1 MNKLF
6 ITLSIM
12 MGVVVLSSNYLVQF
26 PINYFGL
33 NEILTYGAFSYPIA
47 FLITDLAN
55 RSYGKLLAR
64 QIVYLGFLIGIIF
77 TLLFSTDFADLIS
90 VRIAIGSGVAF
101 ITAQLLDIQ
110 IFDRLRKKE
119 WFVAPLTSSLIGST
133 VDTFLFFS
141 ISFYATG
148 VPWVTLSLGDLAVK
162 VLVALI
168 MLIPFR
174 MLLKI
179 IKPIKVSNIFDENK
193 NDPILKTKLFN
204 QDLDN
209 PIGIAAGFDK
219 NAEVYNPLFKLGFGF
234 VEVGT
239 VTPLK
244 QYGNEKPRVFR
255 LVEDQALINRLGF
268 NNHGSDTI
276 LNRIKSNK
284 KLGVLGVNVGP
295 NKDSNDRLNDYLIGL
310 EKFSEVADYITIN
323 ISSPN
328 TENLRNFHDENKL
341 KDLLTSISEKK
352 KQLKTEIP
360 VAVKI
365 SPDINENQID
375 LISEILLEN
384 EISAII
390 ISNTSEAC
398 RETLQ
403 NIQRHQK
410 GGLSG
415 KPIEK
420 KSNLLISKFYNLIKG
435 KIKIIGVGGVDS
447 GKAAY
452 DKFLLGADYVQ
463 LYTGMVFQ
471 GPNIAGMIKKDLKEL
486 LIRDGVKNF
495 TEIVGNKTV
504 S

>member
-1 MNKLF
+1 MY
-6 ITLSIM
+6 
-12 MGVVVLSSNYLVQF
+12 SN
-26 PINYFGL
+26 
-33 NEILTYGAFSYPIA
+33 
-47 FLITDLAN
+47 
-55 RSYGKLLAR
+55 
-64 QIVYLGFLIGIIF
+64 
-77 TLLFSTDFADLIS
+77 
-90 VRIAIGSGVAF
+90 
-101 ITAQLLDIQ
+101 
-110 IFDRLRKKE
+110 LR
-119 WFVAPLTSSLIGST
+119 SLIFKI
-133 VDTFLFFS
+133 DPERAHFLA
-141 ISFYATG
+141 IQ
-148 VPWVTLSLGDLAVK
+148 SLKLN
-162 VLVALI
+162 L
-168 MLIPFR
+168 
-174 MLLKI
+174 
-179 IKPIKVSNIFDENK
+179 VSNIFDENK
-193 NDPILKTKLFN
+193 NDPIFKTKLFN

-276 LNRIKSNK
+276 LNRIKSK
-284 KLGVLGVNVGP
+284 KKIGVLGVNVGP
-295 NKDSNDRLNDYLIGL
+295 NKDSNDRLDDYLIGL

-328 TENLRNFHDENKL
+328 TENLRNFHEESKL
-341 KDLLTSISEKK
+341 KELLKSVSEKK

-360 VAVKI
+360 IAVKI
-365 SPDINENQID
+365 SPDINESQID
-375 LISEILLEN
+375 LISEILLEHD
-384 EISAII
+384 ISAII
-390 ISNTSEAC
+390 ISNTSEDS

-420 KSNLLISKFYNLIKG
+420 KSNLLISKFYSLMKG

-471 GPNIAGMIKKDLKEL
+471 GPNIASMIKKDLKEL
-486 LIRDGVKNF
+486 LIRDGIKNF

>member
-1 MNKLF
+1 MY
-6 ITLSIM
+6 
-12 MGVVVLSSNYLVQF
+12 SN
-26 PINYFGL
+26 
-33 NEILTYGAFSYPIA
+33 
-47 FLITDLAN
+47 
-55 RSYGKLLAR
+55 
-64 QIVYLGFLIGIIF
+64 
-77 TLLFSTDFADLIS
+77 
-90 VRIAIGSGVAF
+90 
-101 ITAQLLDIQ
+101 
-110 IFDRLRKKE
+110 LR
-119 WFVAPLTSSLIGST
+119 SLIFKI
-133 VDTFLFFS
+133 DPEKAHFLA
-141 ISFYATG
+141 IQ
-148 VPWVTLSLGDLAVK
+148 SLKLN
-162 VLVALI
+162 L
-168 MLIPFR
+168 F
-174 MLLKI
+174 
-179 IKPIKVSNIFDENK
+179 SNIFDEIK
-193 NDPILKTKLFN
+193 NDPLLKTKLFK

-268 NNHGSDTI
+268 NNQGSDTI
-276 LNRIKSNK
+276 LSRIKSNK
-284 KLGVLGVNVGP
+284 KLGVLGINIGP
-295 NKDSNDRLNDYLIGL
+295 NKDSRDRLKDYLIGL
-310 EKFSEVADYITIN
+310 EKFHETADYITIN

-328 TENLRNFHDENKL
+328 TENLRNFHDKNKL
-341 KDLLTSISEKK
+341 KELLNSILEKK
-352 KQLKTEIP
+352 KELKTEIP
-360 VAVKI
+360 IAVKI
-365 SPDINENQID
+365 SPDINENQIN

-384 EISAII
+384 DVSAII
-390 ISNTSEAC
+390 ISNTSEAS

-420 KSNLLISKFYNLIKG
+420 KSNFLISKFYSLVKG

-471 GPNIAGMIKKDLKEL
+471 GPNIAGTIKKDLKEL

-495 TEIVGNKTV
+495 TEIVGNKTTY
-504 S
+504 

>member
-1 MNKLF
+1 MY
-6 ITLSIM
+6 
-12 MGVVVLSSNYLVQF
+12 SN
-26 PINYFGL
+26 
-33 NEILTYGAFSYPIA
+33 
-47 FLITDLAN
+47 
-55 RSYGKLLAR
+55 
-64 QIVYLGFLIGIIF
+64 
-77 TLLFSTDFADLIS
+77 
-90 VRIAIGSGVAF
+90 
-101 ITAQLLDIQ
+101 
-110 IFDRLRKKE
+110 LR
-119 WFVAPLTSSLIGST
+119 SLIFKI
-133 VDTFLFFS
+133 DPERAHFLA
-141 ISFYATG
+141 IQ
-148 VPWVTLSLGDLAVK
+148 SLKLN
-162 VLVALI
+162 L
-168 MLIPFR
+168 
-174 MLLKI
+174 
-179 IKPIKVSNIFDENK
+179 VSNIFDENK

-204 QDLDN
+204 QNLDN

-328 TENLRNFHDENKL
+328 TENLRNFHEENKL
-341 KDLLTSISEKK
+341 KELLKSVSEKK

-360 VAVKI
+360 IAVKI

-390 ISNTSEAC
+390 ISNTSEAS

-420 KSNLLISKFYNLIKG
+420 KSNLLISKFYKLIKG